1 MAGLA
6 FRARLPARRRLEAN
20 LRSLLGRDREAE
32 IESLARQAFEHFALM
47 LVDFLRLA
55 RLEPGRVAGEVEVL
69 GARHLEAARACGR
82 GVILLS
88 AHVGNWEWGAAF
100 LSALG
105 ARIRVAAR
113 ALRRREWVALMGDR
127 PAAGERGSV
136 CAWAAAL
143 ARRTGAMILPA
154 IIVHRAG
161 GGYTACFEAPLTPL
175 ECRSGGYRRVVQHA
189 LERHPGQW
197 LAFEALSEG
206 LG

>member
-1 MAGLA
+1 MLALLGFRTADVLVRRLPLPASRALARTMAGLA

-20 LRSLLGRDREAE
+20 LRSLLGRDREAD

-69 GARHLEAARACGR
+69 GARHLEAARASGR

-105 ARIRVAAR
+105 ARIRLAAR
-113 ALRRREWVALMGDR
+113 AHGGPLEAWFARRRARHGVVRLDGRPLW
-127 PAAGERGSV
+127 PAA
-136 CAWAAAL
+136 
-143 ARRTGAMILPA
+143 AR
-154 IIVHRAG
+154 
-161 GGYTACFEAPLTPL
+161 APLL
-175 ECRSGGYRRVVQHA
+175 YKG
-189 LERHPGQW
+189 RHRMPR
-197 LAFEALSEG
+197 
-206 LG
+206 